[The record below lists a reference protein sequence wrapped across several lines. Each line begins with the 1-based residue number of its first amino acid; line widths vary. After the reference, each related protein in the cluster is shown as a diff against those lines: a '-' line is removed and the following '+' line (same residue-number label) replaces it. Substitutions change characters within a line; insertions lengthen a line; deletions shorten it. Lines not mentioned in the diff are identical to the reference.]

1 LWVRQEGSKGRVA
14 TNSNNMGRGQGP
26 NTADSYIGSLI
37 SLTSKSEIRYE
48 GILYTVDTDNS
59 NIALQNVRSFGTEG
73 RKKDGPQI
81 PTSDKVYDYIIFRG
95 SDIKVVIRLQFLMS
109 LLQVEETIVGASKEG
124 RCHCFSL

>member
-1 LWVRQEGSKGRVA
+1 MRRGETQRERAGPGVVGETGGSKGRVA

-59 NIALQNVRSFGTEG
+59 NIALQNGV
-73 RKKDGPQI
+73 
-81 PTSDKVYDYIIFRG
+81 
-95 SDIKVVIRLQFLMS
+95 FLS
-109 LLQVEETIVGASKEG
+109 
-124 RCHCFSL
+124 